1 MKKYK
6 LIKSYPGSP
15 EVGSIAYTSKNTL
28 ADAHYNYII
37 GEDGPF
43 QCSWIPKKYVDN
55 NPEYWEEILEKDYEI
70 LSFGYIGY
78 SEEKSP
84 YTVLNKQIKGDYH
97 LGYLSF
103 TEEMLLQRNQCFI
116 HSVKRLSDG
125 EIFTLGDIVQH
136 KNRLEDESL
145 PDIGPI
151 ISFEIVDYMR
161 RDLTVSY
168 GSRFFNN
175 MDVLRR
181 VIKKSLFTTDDGKE
195 IFEGDSYWIV
205 DDTFYHTQFV
215 AKCSKT
221 NKGKKKDISYF
232 STKEAAE
239 EYVLLNKPC
248 LSALDIIN
256 NIHTIKCNYDSD
268 SLKINDHPS
277 LYKLVKQKLKKD

>member
-6 LIKSYPGSP
+6 LIKEYPGSP
-15 EVGSIAYTSKNTL
+15 ELGSIAYTSKNTL

-43 QCSWIPKKYVDN
+43 QCSWILKKHVDN
-55 NPEYWEEILEKDYEI
+55 NPEYWEEKIEKDYEI

-125 EIFTLGDIVQH
+125 EIFTIGDICYPINTNYNKH
-136 KNRLEDESL
+136 PITKFWF
-145 PDIGPI
+145 DIPGQLRVDSENYSITIKTI
-151 ISFEIVDYMR
+151 IKA
-161 RDLTVSY
+161 
-168 GSRFFNN
+168 
-175 MDVLRR
+175 
-181 VIKKSLFTTDDGKE
+181 KKPLFTTDDGKE
-195 IFEGDSYWIV
+195 IFEDDNYWIV
-205 DDTFYHTQFV
+205 TDRFYNVDIVKSCTPYRV
-215 AKCSKT
+215 
-221 NKGKKKDISYF
+221 KKSGIHYF

-248 LSALDIIN
+248 LSALDVIN
-256 NIHTIKCNYDSD
+256 NIHAITFDYDSD
-268 SLKINDHPS
+268 SLIINDYPS
-277 LYKLVKQKLKKD
+277 IHKLVKQKLKKD

>member
-84 YTVLNKQIKGDYH
+84 YTVLNKQINGDYH

-103 TEEMLLQRNQCFI
+103 TEEMLLQRNHCFI

-136 KNRLEDESL
+136 KNRLADESL

-151 ISFEIVDYMR
+151 TSFETVTYDFKTLI
-161 RDLTVSY
+161 VSY
-168 GSRFFNN
+168 GKRFHNN
-175 MDVLRR
+175 MGVVHK
-181 VIKKSLFTTDDGKE
+181 VIKKPIFTTDDGKE
-195 IFEGDSYWIV
+195 IFKGDSYWIV
-205 DDTFYHTQFV
+205 TDRFYNVDIVKNCTSNRV
-215 AKCSKT
+215 
-221 NKGKKKDISYF
+221 KKSGVHYF
-232 STKEAAE
+232 SKKEAAE